1 MKSKQIFTTDID
13 IFWPRLKIQYH
24 TPTRTKFT
32 LYMRPCLHH
41 GCHFCRLV
49 SLTLVFIN
57 IGINM
62 FLLTVL
68 KLKSRKLRT
77 SNSVRCRFAC
87 SQTPKCCS
95 YEYSPDRKMCNLNK
109 ECEPTE
115 GKHVDFL
122 FCKKLASAEQEQCAL
137 LRRHASWEHFQTKKF
152 FCRKWSKKGKR
163 ERFFLVTFSTTST
176 SIFT

>member
-1 MKSKQIFTTDID
+1 MDVIF
-13 IFWPRLKIQYH
+13 F
-24 TPTRTKFT
+24 
-32 LYMRPCLHH
+32 
-41 GCHFCRLV
+41 RLV

-77 SNSVRCRFAC
+77 SNSVRCSFAC

-122 FCKKLASAEQEQCAL
+122 FCKKLASAEQEQCAM
-137 LRRHASWEHFQTKKF
+137 LRRHASWKHFQTKNFF
-152 FCRKWSKKGKR
+152 FCRKWSKKKSKK
-163 ERFFLVTFSTTST
+163 ETEFFGWHSRPPPPPYSPNYHHSWKTRMK
-176 SIFT
+176 

>member
-1 MKSKQIFTTDID
+1 MDVIF
-13 IFWPRLKIQYH
+13 F
-24 TPTRTKFT
+24 
-32 LYMRPCLHH
+32 
-41 GCHFCRLV
+41 RLV

-77 SNSVRCRFAC
+77 SNPVRCSLAC

-122 FCKKLASAEQEQCAL
+122 FCKKLASAEQEQCAM
-137 LRRHASWEHFQTKKF
+137 LRRHASWKHFQTKNF
-152 FCRKWSKKGKR
+152 FFAENSRKKSKKETEFFGWHSRPPPPPYSPNYHHSWKKCRK
-163 ERFFLVTFSTTST
+163 
-176 SIFT
+176 